1 MKKFLFPALA
11 LGLVLTS
18 CQSDEP
24 FAPGMGEEVQATFTI
39 SVPDAMGT
47 RAASHSSAEGGFTNG
62 AGQLNYT
69 VVLLNDAKK
78 VMYSATSAGNGT
90 SATFSPTVVQGYNY
104 KILAYAT
111 FDSAVEA
118 PTVGQTIADTDAINN
133 IATLKGINDESE
145 DAYFCNTTVL
155 GQANM
160 SAMLKRPFG
169 KLRLVATDYNKL
181 QDLGVEVESVKVT
194 YGENVKMEQTFD
206 TFNKA
211 FEVEGGNKVCTANKT
226 TYTEAADNE
235 LTVFVD
241 YLPAADGENDETMYP
256 FEIEVTY
263 ANGKGTYTRTFSQ
276 DIPVKRNYLTTL
288 RGDFFTTEAALT
300 LTVDEMFENA
310 INVNKWDG
318 TTVTPVVEKN
328 GTYAV
333 STAAELA
340 WIAGVVNG
348 TITRAEGDDF
358 AGKTIVMMGD
368 IDLNNHQWTPIGT
381 EENPFKGTF
390 EAYGNTIKNLNIVE
404 EEAKEGKAFI
414 GFFGYAKNA
423 TIKNVTF
430 ENVNLNIACLDIDHS
445 QGHIGAVAGSLEG
458 TSTIENVT
466 VKGDIKV
473 ESTVTANGAS
483 RVAVVAG
490 GNSYGNV
497 TMKNVH
503 VVANEGSYLK
513 ANNNVGALAGQLQG
527 KSVFVNCTSN
537 IDVTG
542 TKFFAGGLIGLAA
555 GDQLFK
561 NCHTTGNVAIT
572 AGREGRNHDQ
582 YRVGGIAGGWADGAT
597 KVCELVNC
605 SYTGEVSGKNS
616 DGSVANPLDY
626 WGYVGR
632 GYTLNGCQGSTV
644 IIDGV
649 KFVQKYN
656 TAAQAGIYDV
666 INEAGHL
673 VVATVDELKEK
684 LADANVQNIYLADGV
699 TFEGTFSITS
709 NKNIISN
716 PLNKATLKGR
726 VEVRSCNPTFENVE
740 FDRNETDSN
749 NAMQIASNA
758 LQYKAVVMIYGNQT
772 NKVTF
777 KKCDFYNNNGTHK
790 SAITNTAVELIVDEC
805 YFEGRSSSI
814 YSQCNLSVTNSTFN
828 YTGGNNVI
836 ASINGCGE
844 TGGKFIFKN
853 NKIAG
858 EKIFALSQFLS
869 TVGFSNGKYFFDV
882 QNNTGAGFDYYFLN
896 EGRVPNAEFAIGS
909 EKF

>member
-11 LGLVLTS
+11 LGLVMTS

-47 RAASHSSAEGGFTNG
+47 RAGEVNSALGGFSNG
-62 AGQLNYT
+62 AGNLNYT
-69 VVLLNDAKK
+69 VALLRAEDNV
-78 VMYSATSAGNGT
+78 VMWSSKTPASVNGN
-90 SATFSPTVVQGYNY
+90 SATFNPTVVQGYTY
-104 KILAYAT
+104 KIVAYAT
-111 FDSAVEA
+111 FDSAIDA
-118 PTVGQTIADTDAINN
+118 PTVGSEIPADSGLGAISTLEGINN
-133 IATLKGINDESE
+133 ESE
-145 DAYFCNTTVL
+145 DAYFCNTTIL
-155 GQANM
+155 GASSM
-160 SAMLKRPFG
+160 EATLKRPFG
-169 KLRLVATDYNKL
+169 KLRLVAEDYDKL
-181 QDLGVEVESVKVT
+181 HDLGLEVANVKVT
-194 YGENVKMEQTFD
+194 YGGAVVMNTQ
-206 TFNKA
+206 FNASTKA
-211 FEVEGGNKVCTANKT
+211 FKGTATSKVFEFAGETSYSEEANKDT
-226 TYTEAADNE
+226 NGVY
-235 LTVFVD
+235 TVFTD
-241 YLPAADGENDETMYP
+241 YLPASETGETMYP
-256 FEIEVTY
+256 FEIKVTY
-263 ANGKGTYTRTFSQ
+263 KNGKGTYTRTFSQ

-288 RGDFFTTEAALT
+288 RGNFFTTEAALT
-300 LTVDEMFENA
+300 LKVEEMFANA

-318 TTVTPVVEKN
+318 ETVTPVVEKN

-368 IDLNNHQWTPIGT
+368 IDLDNHQWTPIGT

-404 EEAKEGKAFI
+404 KEAKEGKAFI
-414 GFFGYAKNA
+414 GFFGYAKDA

-466 VKGDIKV
+466 VKGNIKV

-605 SYTGEVSGKNS
+605 SYTGNVSGKNS

-626 WGYVGR
+626 MGYVGR
-632 GYTLNGCQGSTV
+632 GYTLANCEGSKV
-644 IIDGV
+644 IIDGIE
-649 KFVQKYN
+649 FVQVGDSAPYGNYTVTKDGKEIIVAASKEDFGKTNDKYN
-656 TAAQAGIYDV
+656 TIFNKDTFLFGNITLSAAETNANSGY
-666 INEAGHL
+666 G
-673 VVATVDELKEK
+673 ATG
-684 LADANVQNIYLADGV
+684 VQVNGAVLDGQ
-699 TFEGTFSITS
+699 GY
-709 NKNIISN
+709 
-716 PLNKATLKGR
+716 TLT
-726 VEVRSCNPTFENVE
+726 V
-740 FDRNETDSN
+740 N
-749 NAMQIASNA
+749 NAWSTWDCVLNTNGGTIKNLTVNGAMRGIFMGGANA
-758 LQYKAVVMIYGNQT
+758 DVYIDNVK
-772 NKVTF
+772 F
-777 KKCDFYNNNGTHK
+777 
-790 SAITNTAVELIVDEC
+790 
-805 YFEGRSSSI
+805 
-814 YSQCNLSVTNSTFN
+814 
-828 YTGGNNVI
+828 NNVI
-836 ASINGCGE
+836 YTFNSDGGNKNYGVYLNDCIINGWTSHSDVHKEVVYTNCSFGE
-844 TGGKFIFKN
+844 GNGYKFCRPYGPTSF
-853 NKIAG
+853 
-858 EKIFALSQFLS
+858 
-869 TVGFSNGKYFFDV
+869 VGCDFCE
-882 QNNTGAGFDYYFLN
+882 GFEID
-896 EGRVPNAEFAIGS
+896 AIGAVS
-909 EKF
+909 FENCTLNGVAITTENVGTLAPKTANVTVK

>member
-11 LGLVLTS
+11 LGLLMTS

-39 SVPDAMGT
+39 SIPDAMGT
-47 RAASHSSAEGGFTNG
+47 RAGEVNSALGGFSNG
-62 AGQLNYT
+62 AGNLNYT
-69 VVLLNDAKK
+69 VALLRAEDDV
-78 VMYSATSAGNGT
+78 VMWSSKTPASVNGK
-90 SATFSPTVVQGYNY
+90 SATFNPTVVQGYTYN
-104 KILAYAT
+104 IVAYAT
-111 FDSAVEA
+111 FDSAIEA
-118 PTVGQTIADTDAINN
+118 PTVGSVIPADSGLRAISTLEGINN
-133 IATLKGINDESE
+133 ESE
-145 DAYFCNTTVL
+145 DAYFCNTTIL
-155 GQANM
+155 GASSM
-160 SAMLKRPFG
+160 EATLKRPFG
-169 KLRLVATDYNKL
+169 KLRLVAEDYDKFHA
-181 QDLGVEVESVKVT
+181 LGLEIAKVKVT
-194 YGENVKMEQTFD
+194 YGGAVVMHTQFD
-206 TFNKA
+206 ASTKA
-211 FEVEGGNKVCTANKT
+211 FEGTATSKVFEFAGETS
-226 TYTEAADNE
+226 YSEEADKNNNGVY
-235 LTVFVD
+235 TVFTD
-241 YLPAADGENDETMYP
+241 YLPASETGETMYP

-263 ANGKGTYTRTFSQ
+263 KNGKGTYTRTFSQ

-288 RGDFFTTEAALT
+288 RGNFFTTEAALT

-310 INVNKWDG
+310 IDDNKWDG

-358 AGKTIVMMGD
+358 KGKTIVLMGD

-390 EAYGNTIKNLNIVE
+390 DAYGNTIKNLNIVE
-404 EEAKEGKAFI
+404 TEAKEGKAFI
-414 GFFGYAKNA
+414 GFFGYAKDA

-497 TMKNVH
+497 TMNNVH

-561 NCHTTGNVAIT
+561 NCHTTGDVAIT

-582 YRVGGIAGGWADGAT
+582 YRVGGIAGGWADGPT

-605 SYTGEVSGKNS
+605 SYTGNVSGKNS

-656 TAAQAGIYDV
+656 TAAEAGIYDV

-673 VVATVDELKEK
+673 VVATVDELKAALDNDNVKTIVLGAGEFGTIVAK
-684 LADANVQNIYLADGV
+684 SNKTIIGTADAMVDCVNLNGADNLTLQNIAFDAARAKLGCDGKGGEKFYANITTGEKSGV
-699 TFEGTFSITS
+699 NNAKGARNLVIDGCTFTGTFAEGGLPIAFTDQNRGSGQSGDITIKNCTFDVVGAYCDIYTFYSGYGKFVVENNTFKSSTVSESLYLGRYQSSTPVVVKGNRFETKASI
-709 NKNIISN
+709 
-716 PLNKATLKGR
+716 
-726 VEVRSCNPTFENVE
+726 E
-740 FDRNETDSN
+740 
-749 NAMQIASNA
+749 
-758 LQYKAVVMIYGNQT
+758 KAVYIQAHSAAYNVSL
-772 NKVTF
+772 
-777 KKCDFYNNNGTHK
+777 DAYNN
-790 SAITNTAVELIVDEC
+790 
-805 YFEGRSSSI
+805 
-814 YSQCNLSVTNSTFN
+814 TFAN
-828 YTGGNNVI
+828 
-836 ASINGCGE
+836 
-844 TGGKFIFKN
+844 
-853 NKIAG
+853 
-858 EKIFALSQFLS
+858 
-869 TVGFSNGKYFFDV
+869 
-882 QNNTGAGFDYYFLN
+882 
-896 EGRVPNAEFAIGS
+896 
-909 EKF
+909 